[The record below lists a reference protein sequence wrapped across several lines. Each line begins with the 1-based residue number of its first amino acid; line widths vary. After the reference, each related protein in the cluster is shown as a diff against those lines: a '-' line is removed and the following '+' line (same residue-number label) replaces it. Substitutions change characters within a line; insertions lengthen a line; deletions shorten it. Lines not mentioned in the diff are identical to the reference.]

1 MAELVD
7 KEYWDH
13 SWSAESQLPDTFDPN
28 IRGMRGLYRRPFH
41 AFFAEH
47 LPAIG
52 PPGASLV
59 EIGCGRSQLLPYFA
73 KQFNL
78 RVAGLDYSE
87 VGCEKARRIL
97 ERDGVR
103 GDIRCADLWDATAV
117 PTLGYDIVFSFGLVE
132 HFEDT
137 AGILSALA
145 RYARPGGAV
154 LTLIPNMRGMV
165 GALQRVLSPEIYDM
179 HVPLSAPA
187 LAQAH
192 RDAGLTVLNSGY
204 LLPAHFG
211 VCNPGS
217 ARIPRGLSRLLRGL
231 TYRAAIAVSTGLLWI
246 DDRLIDLPTSERLSP
261 YAFALAVRPAVT
273 SDLSGEQHAIG
284 RAS

>member
-1 MAELVD
+1 MDERVD
-7 KEYWDH
+7 KEYWDQ
-13 SWSAESQLPDTFDPN
+13 SWSAESELPDTFDPN
-28 IRGMRGLYRRPFH
+28 IRGLRGLYRRPFH
-41 AFFAEH
+41 AFFAEQ
-47 LPAIG
+47 LREVA
-52 PPGASLV
+52 PPGASLI
-59 EIGCGRSQLLPYFA
+59 EIGCGRSQMLPYFA

-103 GDIRCADLWDATAV
+103 GDIRCADLWDATSV
-117 PTLGYDIVFSFGLVE
+117 PTLGYDIVFSYGLVE

-137 AGILSALA
+137 AGILRALA
-145 RYARPGGAV
+145 RYARPGGTV

-165 GALQRVLSPEIYDM
+165 GVLQRALSREIYDM
-179 HVPLSAPA
+179 HVPLSALA

-217 ARIPRGLSRLLRGL
+217 VRDPHGLSRLLRGL
-231 TYRAAIAVSTGLLWI
+231 THRAAIALSTSLLWV
-246 DDRLIDLPTSERLSP
+246 DERLIHLPTSEKLSP
-261 YAFALAVRPAVT
+261 YAFALAATPAAAST
-273 SDLSGEQHAIG
+273 LGGEQLG
-284 RAS
+284 NRRAS